1 MNIRLHICY
10 SCCDETV
17 SYTRLKVLCV
27 FKSSNCFTVLREI
40 LPHAT
45 TLMNLKD
52 IMLRPKKTFSTIALI
67 RSVHSGQTDREETE
81 RVTGPEHKLQSLCS
95 MV

>member
-1 MNIRLHICY
+1 
-10 SCCDETV
+10 
-17 SYTRLKVLCV
+17 
-27 FKSSNCFTVLREI
+27 
-40 LPHAT
+40 
-45 TLMNLKD
+45 MNLKD

-95 MV
+95 MVWQARMYPSEDSLSPVQLHTLNAHHWAGEMVQ